1 MIKVIG
7 ISIATLLC
15 VILLRDKNKV
25 FAVIVSISGICVLL
39 GVVAGQLSGVINGII
54 DLSGEFNSS
63 IPYVKIMLKVL
74 GITLSAQIVSNIC
87 SDNGENALASI
98 TELTAKILIIV
109 LLIPLFETL
118 ISIISGLVK

>member
-1 MIKVIG
+1 MVKVIG
-7 ISIATLLC
+7 ISVITLLC
-15 VILLRDKNKV
+15 VILLREKNKV
-25 FAVIVSISGICVLL
+25 FAIIVSVSGVCIIF
-39 GVVAGQLSGVINGII
+39 GIIAGQLSGVINGII
-54 DLSGEFNSS
+54 DLSEEFNSS
-63 IPYVKIMLKVL
+63 IPYIKIMLKVL

-109 LLIPLFETL
+109 LLFPLFETL

>member
-15 VILLRDKNKV
+15 VILLREKNRV
-25 FAVIVSISGICVLL
+25 FAIIVSISGVCIVL
-39 GVVAGQLSGVINGII
+39 GIIAGELSGVINGII
-54 DLSGEFNSS
+54 DISEEFNSS
-63 IPYVKIMLKVL
+63 LPYIKIMLKVL

>member
-1 MIKVIG
+1 MVKVIG
-7 ISIATLLC
+7 ISVITLLC
-15 VILLRDKNKV
+15 VILLREKNKV
-25 FAVIVSISGICVLL
+25 FAIIVSVSGVCIIF
-39 GVVAGQLSGVINGII
+39 GIIAGQLSGVIIGII
-54 DLSGEFNSS
+54 DLSEEFNSS
-63 IPYVKIMLKVL
+63 IPYIKIMLKVL

-109 LLIPLFETL
+109 LLFPLFETL

>member
-15 VILLRDKNKV
+15 VILLREKNRV
-25 FAVIVSISGICVLL
+25 FAIIVSISGVCIVL
-39 GVVAGQLSGVINGII
+39 GVIAGQLSGVINGII
-54 DLSGEFNSS
+54 DISEEFNSS
-63 IPYVKIMLKVL
+63 LPYIKIMLKVL